1 MVWGNKNHE
10 GGGKRTNED
19 NQRKKMS
26 GADTH
31 EADPPHTPPTPTG
44 KELQLTTTCPA
55 DSSERLS
62 RYAGRCQGWR
72 GIYRSL
78 WCRSQMCWAFPRNAG
93 PEWAQNFVDW
103 RGNWDEGQ
111 TGRNREGVQ
120 YLVCFL
126 VFNNTSVV
134 HGLFSVWLQK
144 RTKKLEKKK
153 SMIWDVSRMRK
164 IWTELQGVVILLK
177 DKSLNIKMVG
187 GNNGDPKQVCL
198 HFWGQQQLSRIKS
211 HCCPEDD
218 ETVGFSVFLL
228 EAEHLFERKSRAD
241 IGIQNEES
249 LRTAGDNLISEVID
263 APSGAQGRVLLE
275 VPALRGRDR
284 AVFLQLFC
292 RTRAHWCQKMP

>member
-31 EADPPHTPPTPTG
+31 EADPSPHTHTQ

-62 RYAGRCQGWR
+62 QYAGRCLGWR

-93 PEWAQNFVDW
+93 PEWAENFVDW
-103 RGNWDEGQ
+103 RENWDEWQ
-111 TGRNREGVQ
+111 TGRNGEGVQ

-126 VFNNTSVV
+126 VFNNAPVV
-134 HGLFSVWLQK
+134 HGLLSVWLQK

-153 SMIWDVSRMRK
+153 KKHDM
-164 IWTELQGVVILLK
+164 G
-177 DKSLNIKMVG
+177 
-187 GNNGDPKQVCL
+187 C
-198 HFWGQQQLSRIKS
+198 F
-211 HCCPEDD
+211 
-218 ETVGFSVFLL
+218 
-228 EAEHLFERKSRAD
+228 
-241 IGIQNEES
+241 QNEED
-249 LRTAGDNLISEVID
+249 L
-263 APSGAQGRVLLE
+263 
-275 VPALRGRDR
+275 
-284 AVFLQLFC
+284 
-292 RTRAHWCQKMP
+292 K